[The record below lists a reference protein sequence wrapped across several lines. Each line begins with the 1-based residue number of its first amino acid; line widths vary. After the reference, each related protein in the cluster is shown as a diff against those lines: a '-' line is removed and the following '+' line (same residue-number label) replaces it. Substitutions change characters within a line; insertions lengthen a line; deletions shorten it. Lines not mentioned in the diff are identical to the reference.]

1 LEFDSSA
8 CGHAAPRNRFLS
20 EARHQRKFA
29 AGVGPRRQWKKI
41 GKLPVAVS
49 LLAVVT
55 ACGGSEPAPAEPR
68 VEPPAVAVYVTNE
81 TSGDLTII
89 DGVKNTAIATIPLG
103 KRPRGI
109 AASPDR
115 RTLYVAL
122 SGSPVAGPGVDESK
136 LPPPDRSA
144 DGIGVVDIATRKLVR
159 VLESGTDP
167 EQVAVSA
174 DGRFLFVANEDAA
187 LMSVVDATS
196 GKVRSTFK
204 VGEEPEGVSVHPGNG
219 HVYVTSE
226 DAGAVFVI
234 DPSSRVLATIEV
246 GPRPRSIA
254 FLPDGSKAYVT
265 NENGASVTVIDT
277 AKLVATTT
285 IMLGDGMRPMG
296 AVASPDG
303 AFVYVSTGRSRM
315 VQIIDARTETI
326 VGRVEVGTRPWG
338 IAISPDGKTVY
349 TANGPSNDVSVVDVA
364 SRKVTG
370 KIQAARGPWGIVAV
384 EAAR

>member
-1 LEFDSSA
+1 MKHRCVSKSF
-8 CGHAAPRNRFLS
+8 RFGM
-20 EARHQRKFA
+20 A
-29 AGVGPRRQWKKI
+29 AGARVWAPGI
-41 GKLPVAVS
+41 AAATLVIS
-49 LLAVVT
+49 LS
-55 ACGGSEPAPAEPR
+55 ACGGSDSAPAEPK

-89 DGVKNTAIATIPLG
+89 DAVKDTALATIPLG

-219 HVYVTSE
+219 NVYVTSE

-234 DPSSRVLATIEV
+234 DPSSRVLASIEV

-277 AKLVATTT
+277 VKLVATTT

-315 VQIIDARTETI
+315 VQIIDARTETV

-364 SRKVTG
+364 SRKLIG
-370 KIQAARGPWGIVAV
+370 KIQAGRGPWGIVAV
-384 EAAR
+384 AAAR

>member
-1 LEFDSSA
+1 MKHRCVSKSFTL
-8 CGHAAPRNRFLS
+8 GM
-20 EARHQRKFA
+20 A
-29 AGVGPRRQWKKI
+29 AGARAWALGF
-41 GKLPVAVS
+41 VAATLVIS
-49 LLAVVT
+49 LS
-55 ACGGSEPAPAEPR
+55 ACGGSEPAPAEPK

-81 TSGDLTII
+81 SSGDLTII
-89 DGVKNTAIATIPLG
+89 DGTKNTALATIPLG

-109 AASPDR
+109 AVSPDR

-174 DGRFLFVANEDAA
+174 DGRHLFVANEDAA
-187 LMSVVDATS
+187 AMSVVDATS

-204 VGEEPEGVSVHPGNG
+204 VGDEPEGVSVHPGNG
-219 HVYVTSE
+219 NVYVTSE

-234 DPSSRVLATIEV
+234 DPSSRVLASIEV

-277 AKLVATTT
+277 VKLVATTT

-303 AFVYVSTGRSRM
+303 AFVFVSTGRSRM
-315 VQIIDARTETI
+315 VQIIDARADAI

-338 IAISPDGKTVY
+338 IAVSPDGKTVY

-384 EAAR
+384 AAVR